1 MLPFAMI
8 LSGLVLG
15 DAKALVNEGAD
26 GARRLSERS
35 RRFSAQ
41 MLDIADDMAMLRT
54 DEMDLGMRQEALL
67 RRMDMDGLYFE
78 NGQMYENADAFDR
91 RVQSWR
97 DILSSAYEMDPVPMV
112 EIQKN
117 PMIEYT
123 IATTAK
129 KGPWTTK
136 DVQLIGLGAAAATF
150 ATVVVVAATA
160 AAPAV
165 AVGTGA
171 AAAAAATG
179 SFVTASSTF
188 AVAGTAGAA
197 AGAGVGVTAAGVG
210 VGAGVGAMMAGWLT
224 WAHAG
229 YYLDPAWQHTI
240 QITNPKGEVE
250 YKGVD
255 LDAVKKV
262 EFVNEMK
269 RVTND
274 AFYTALISALVEAVK
289 HPVTSGK
296 KGDISSLPF
305 FSSGGLEQ
313 TAKAK
318 TWTIPHAQWQTIN
331 LIKGKQET

>member
-1 MLPFAMI
+1 
-8 LSGLVLG
+8 
-15 DAKALVNEGAD
+15 
-26 GARRLSERS
+26 
-35 RRFSAQ
+35 
-41 MLDIADDMAMLRT
+41 
-54 DEMDLGMRQEALL
+54 MDLGMRQEALL

-123 IATTAK
+123 IATTAQ

-150 ATVVVVAATA
+150 ATVGVVAAATA

-171 AAAAAATG
+171 AAAAAATS

-188 AVAGTAGAA
+188 
-197 AGAGVGVTAAGVG
+197 AGVGVTAAGVG
-210 VGAGVGAMMAGWLT
+210 VGAGVGAMIAGWLT
-224 WAHAG
+224 WAQAG

-250 YKGVD
+250 YRGVN

-274 AFYTALISALVEAVK
+274 AFHTALISALAEAVK
-289 HPVTSGK
+289 NPVTSG
-296 KGDISSLPF
+296 
-305 FSSGGLEQ
+305 GLG
-313 TAKAK
+313 A
-318 TWTIPHAQWQTIN
+318 TWI
-331 LIKGKQET
+331 G

>member
-129 KGPWTTK
+129 KGPWSTK
-136 DVQLIGLGAAAATF
+136 DVQLIGLGAAAATI
-150 ATVVVVAATA
+150 ATVGVVAAATA

-171 AAAAAATG
+171 AAAA
-179 SFVTASSTF
+179 SFVSAS
-188 AVAGTAGAA
+188 GAA

-210 VGAGVGAMMAGWLT
+210 VGVGVGGMVATWLT
-224 WAHAG
+224 WAHG
-229 YYLDPAWQHTI
+229 VKYLDPAWQHTI
-240 QITNPKGEVE
+240 IIKNPKNEVL
-250 YKGVD
+250 YKGVN
-255 LDAVKKV
+255 LDAVARV
-262 EFVNEMK
+262 EFLNEMR

-274 AFYTALISALVEAVK
+274 AFYTKLKSVMALAVE
-289 HPVTSGK
+289 HPNGMELTG
-296 KGDISSLPF
+296 
-305 FSSGGLEQ
+305 
-313 TAKAK
+313 KAK
-318 TWTIPHAQWQTIN
+318 TWTIPHAQWQTIK
-331 LIKGKQET
+331 LITGKKEDGASPSLKIGT

>member
-129 KGPWTTK
+129 KGPWSTK
-136 DVQLIGLGAAAATF
+136 DVQLIGLGAAAATI
-150 ATVVVVAATA
+150 ATVGVVAAATA

-171 AAAAAATG
+171 AAAAAATS

-250 YKGVD
+250 YRGVN

-289 HPVTSGK
+289 DPVTSG
-296 KGDISSLPF
+296 
-305 FSSGGLEQ
+305 GGKHLEQ

>member
-8 LSGLVLG
+8 LAGLVLG

-123 IATTAK
+123 IATTAQ

-150 ATVVVVAATA
+150 ATVGVVAAATA

-171 AAAAAATG
+171 AAAAAATS

-210 VGAGVGAMMAGWLT
+210 VGAGVGAMVAGWLT

-262 EFVNEMK
+262 EFLNEMK

-274 AFYTALISALVEAVK
+274 AFYTALISALAEAVK
-289 HPVTSGK
+289 HPVT
-296 KGDISSLPF
+296 
-305 FSSGGLEQ
+305 SGGLEQ

>member
-129 KGPWTTK
+129 KGPWSTK
-136 DVQLIGLGAAAATF
+136 DVQLIGLGAAAATI
-150 ATVVVVAATA
+150 ATVGVVAAATA

-171 AAAAAATG
+171 AAAAAATS

-250 YKGVD
+250 YNGVN

-262 EFVNEMK
+262 EFLNEMR

-274 AFYTALISALVEAVK
+274 AFYTKLKSVMALAVQ
-289 HPVTSGK
+289 HPRAM
-296 KGDISSLPF
+296 
-305 FSSGGLEQ
+305 EQ
-313 TAKAK
+313 TGKAK
-318 TWTIPHAQWQTIN
+318 TWTIPHAQWQTIK
-331 LIKGKQET
+331 LITGKKEDGASPSLKIGT